1 MNEIKETIKD
11 LILTEKLDST
21 SVVKSQRRIMKRMKT
36 FAPSKMSLLK
46 AYHEMT
52 FKEKED
58 VAKSVGI
65 KHTIQ
70 RDEKIKELLIT
81 RPVRSLSGIVN
92 VSVLTKP
99 YPCPGQCIYCPNEND
114 MPKSYIKSEPAAMR
128 AAINKFD
135 PTKQVNVRIKSLS
148 LAGHPVEKIDL
159 RIIGGNWSS
168 YPKNY
173 QTKFIKSVYDTCND
187 RKSQTLKQAQKLNE
201 SAKHKIVGLSIET
214 RPDFVNEKEIERL
227 RELGVTAVELG
238 IQIIDEKILKG
249 VKRGHGVESITV
261 ATKLLKNAGFKI
273 CYQMMPNLP
282 GSNIKKDLEIFKTLF
297 NDPRFKPD
305 HLKIYPTV
313 TIKNT
318 ILYDMWKRGEYTPY
332 SDKDLKS
339 LMKRVK
345 ALIPKYVRIQR
356 LIRDIPAQE
365 IEAGTT
371 LSNMRELIAKE
382 SKKEGWSCQCI
393 RCREVRG
400 FYDPLD
406 DISLFR
412 EDYDASDGR
421 EIFLSFE
428 DVGRKRI
435 YSLLKL
441 RISEKAII
449 REVHTYG
456 KQLPT
461 KKRRESSPQHKGF
474 GKRLIEEAEKIVAKE
489 TDLKKLSV
497 ISAVGVRNYYRK
509 LGYRLDKSYMSKKI
523 K

>member
-238 IQIIDEKILKG
+238 VQIIDEKILKG

-297 NDPRFKPD
+297 NDPRFKP
-305 HLKIYPTV
+305 
-313 TIKNT
+313 
-318 ILYDMWKRGEYTPY
+318 
-332 SDKDLKS
+332 
-339 LMKRVK
+339 
-345 ALIPKYVRIQR
+345 
-356 LIRDIPAQE
+356 
-365 IEAGTT
+365 
-371 LSNMRELIAKE
+371 
-382 SKKEGWSCQCI
+382 
-393 RCREVRG
+393 
-400 FYDPLD
+400 
-406 DISLFR
+406 
-412 EDYDASDGR
+412 
-421 EIFLSFE
+421 
-428 DVGRKRI
+428 
-435 YSLLKL
+435 
-441 RISEKAII
+441 
-449 REVHTYG
+449 
-456 KQLPT
+456 
-461 KKRRESSPQHKGF
+461 
-474 GKRLIEEAEKIVAKE
+474 
-489 TDLKKLSV
+489 
-497 ISAVGVRNYYRK
+497 
-509 LGYRLDKSYMSKKI
+509 
-523 K
+523 

>member
-1 MNEIKETIKD
+1 M
-11 LILTEKLDST
+11 
-21 SVVKSQRRIMKRMKT
+21 
-36 FAPSKMSLLK
+36 
-46 AYHEMT
+46 
-52 FKEKED
+52 
-58 VAKSVGI
+58 
-65 KHTIQ
+65 
-70 RDEKIKELLIT
+70 
-81 RPVRSLSGIVN
+81 
-92 VSVLTKP
+92 
-99 YPCPGQCIYCPNEND
+99 
-114 MPKSYIKSEPAAMR
+114 
-128 AAINKFD
+128 
-135 PTKQVNVRIKSLS
+135 
-148 LAGHPVEKIDL
+148 
-159 RIIGGNWSS
+159 W
-168 YPKNY
+168 
-173 QTKFIKSVYDTCND
+173 
-187 RKSQTLKQAQKLNE
+187 
-201 SAKHKIVGLSIET
+201 T

-238 IQIIDEKILKG
+238 VQIIDEKILKG

-474 GKRLIEEAEKIVAKE
+474 GKRSIEEAEKIVAKE